1 MEINVDA
8 DPSEKTK
15 ENDKPKEGP
24 GPMQNINQAETHSH
38 ENDDSENEEDH
49 TNQIQPLKSKLAWKH
64 NSSHPLENFISPLNS
79 GMQTRSKTRN
89 LVAFSGF
96 ISTIDPKNVK
106 EALSDAYWINSMQ
119 YE

>member
-1 MEINVDA
+1 MEINVDP

-15 ENDKPKEGP
+15 ENDKPEEGP

-38 ENDDSENEEDH
+38 ENDDSENEE
-49 TNQIQPLKSKLAWKH
+49 KSKSAWKH
-64 NSSHPLENFISPLNS
+64 KSSHPLENFISPLNS

-89 LVAFSGF
+89 LVEFSGF

-119 YE
+119 DE